1 VVIYPYDQLGQLWNS
16 SILTGKSYVPK
27 LAQPIWVN
35 WFRRD
40 PLPPTIILDSR
51 NGTALKTVQPYV
63 SGGVGTITMDY
74 VFNYPYGG
82 YPQDLTLYFTNDYVS
97 KLPFVSLTWI
107 TPDGREINFGNF
119 SPVTNLPYHLS
130 EDQSLRKNLSKYPNM
145 QKWFVVGGYYP
156 TPDFYLLFSDPTQD
170 KPVVLRGTYT
180 LRINVITFE
189 EGTNVDAE
197 FVLMGKVSGW
207 AGTDY
212 MRRDLLV
219 PLLWGM
225 PFALALG
232 LIGASVTTF
241 LSMIVAAMAAW
252 YGGWLD
258 GLIQRLIE
266 GIMILPVIAIGV
278 IFYAYFNVG
287 IWTFLGMI
295 ALLNV
300 FGSPTKSFRAAFLQ
314 VKEAP
319 FIEAARA
326 AGASDMRIIL
336 HYMVPGIIPLLVP
349 QLITLI
355 PSYVFLEATLG
366 LFGINSLYPTWGK
379 VIYDALWHGSAYGSG
394 FWVLEP
400 IFLLLLTGL
409 GFAMLGFALERILNP
424 RLRDS

>member
-1 VVIYPYDQLGQLWNS
+1 
-16 SILTGKSYVPK
+16 
-27 LAQPIWVN
+27 
-35 WFRRD
+35 
-40 PLPPTIILDSR
+40 
-51 NGTALKTVQPYV
+51 
-63 SGGVGTITMDY
+63 
-74 VFNYPYGG
+74 
-82 YPQDLTLYFTNDYVS
+82 
-97 KLPFVSLTWI
+97 
-107 TPDGREINFGNF
+107 
-119 SPVTNLPYHLS
+119 
-130 EDQSLRKNLSKYPNM
+130 
-145 QKWFVVGGYYP
+145 
-156 TPDFYLLFSDPTQD
+156 
-170 KPVVLRGTYT
+170 VVLRGTYT
-180 LRINVITFE
+180 LRINVMTFE

-232 LIGASVTTF
+232 LIGASITTF

-319 FIEAARA
+319 YIEAARA
-326 AGASDMRIIL
+326 AGASDLRIIL
-336 HYMVPGIIPLLVP
+336 RYLVPSIMPLLIP

-366 LFGINSLYPTWGK
+366 LFGVNSLYPTWGK
-379 VIYDALWHGSAYGSG
+379 VIYDALRHGSAYGSG

-400 IFLLLLTGL
+400 IFLLLLTGFA
-409 GFAMLGFALERILNP
+409 FAMLGFALERILNP
-424 RLRDS
+424 RLRDM